1 MAKLRERLATAVEGR
16 YEILDELGRGGMSM
30 VFEARD
36 IRHERTVAVKVLL
49 PELAASVG
57 AQRFLREIEIAAGLV
72 HPHILPLY
80 DSGDAEGLLYHVT
93 PCVEGETLRD
103 RLKRERYLP
112 IEEAVR
118 ITAEIADAL
127 DFAHTRDVIHRD
139 IKPENVLLSRRHAM
153 ITDFGIARA
162 ITLGGGERLTETG
175 MAVGT
180 PAYMSPEQARGEAVL
195 DGRSD
200 IYSLACLTYEMLAG
214 EAPLAGRSPQITMT
228 LRQSESPTSLTLLRE
243 TVPEPL
249 DSVIL
254 KALARLPADRFP
266 TASQY
271 GDAVQLASGIG
282 SGVYAGVSA
291 PGLVTPAAGT
301 GKTTTVGAPAAD
313 RAGGLSFWEE
323 LKRRKVYN
331 VAVVYL
337 AFAVAATGVIS
348 DTFEKF
354 SLERFE
360 APLLMAIMLGFPVA
374 LVLAWTFEV
383 SREGVQRTGTYEIA
397 SEQGERRW
405 PLVSRRA
412 VIAVLV
418 IGVLSVALVIALK
431 MLDSSP

>member
-1 MAKLRERLATAVEGR
+1 MSKLSERLARAVEGR

-36 IRHERTVAVKVLL
+36 VRHDRTVAVKVLL

-103 RLKRERYLP
+103 RLKRERYLS

-118 ITAEIADAL
+118 ITAEVADAL
-127 DFAHTRDVIHRD
+127 DFAHAHDVIHRD
-139 IKPENVLLSRRHAM
+139 IKPENVLLSRRHAL

-195 DGRSD
+195 DGRTD

-214 EAPLAGRSPQITMT
+214 EAPLAGRSPQITMAR
-228 LRQSESPTSLTLLRE
+228 RQSESPTSLTLLRE
-243 TVPEPL
+243 TVPETL
-249 DSVIL
+249 DAVVL
-254 KALARLPADRFP
+254 KALSRLPADRYP

-271 GDAVQLASGIG
+271 GDAVQLGAGMMSGAYASVSTPATLIPT
-282 SGVYAGVSA
+282 AATNQTTAVSA
-291 PGLVTPAAGT
+291 HA
-301 GKTTTVGAPAAD
+301 APA
-313 RAGGLSFWEE
+313 GKLSFWEE
-323 LKRRKVYN
+323 LKRRKVLN
-331 VAVVYL
+331 VAAVYL
-337 AFAVAATGVIS
+337 ATSWVAVEMIRTLLEDLGQ
-348 DTFEKF
+348 
-354 SLERFE
+354 ERFQPYLWYI
-360 APLLMAIMLGFPVA
+360 AGLGLPIAVF
-374 LVLAWTFEV
+374 LAWMFEV
-383 SREGVQRTGTYEIA
+383 SREGVKVTGTYDA
-397 SEQGERRW
+397 AGKAAPRW
-405 PLVSRRA
+405 PLISRRA
-412 VIAVLV
+412 LVVVAVL
-418 IGVLSVALVIALK
+418 GCAYGLF
-431 MLDSSP
+431 MLIMKLRN

>member
-1 MAKLRERLATAVEGR
+1 VSKLSERLARAVEGR

-36 IRHERTVAVKVLL
+36 VRHDRTVAVKVLL

-103 RLKRERYLP
+103 RLKRERYLS

-118 ITAEIADAL
+118 ITVEVADAL
-127 DFAHTRDVIHRD
+127 DFAHAHDVIHRD
-139 IKPENVLLSRRHAM
+139 IKPENVLLSRRHAL

-195 DGRSD
+195 DGRTD

-214 EAPLAGRSPQITMT
+214 EAPLAGRSPQITMAR
-228 LRQSESPTSLTLLRE
+228 RQSESPTSLTLLRD
-243 TVPEPL
+243 TVSEVL
-249 DSVIL
+249 DAVVL
-254 KALARLPADRFP
+254 KALSRLPADRYP

-271 GDAVQLASGIG
+271 GDAVQLGAGMG
-282 SGVYAGVSA
+282 SGAYASVSTPGTLTPPAATSQTTAVSA
-291 PGLVTPAAGT
+291 RA
-301 GKTTTVGAPAAD
+301 APA
-313 RAGGLSFWEE
+313 GKLSFWEE

-337 AFAVAATGVIS
+337 AAAFG
-348 DTFEKF
+348 
-354 SLERFE
+354 
-360 APLLMAIMLGFPVA
+360 ALGFLANLKEIYGGTAWFKWLPVA
-374 LVLAWTFEV
+374 LLVGFPISLILAWTFEI
-383 SREGVQRTGTYEIA
+383 SREGMRRTGAYTVA
-397 SEQGERRW
+397 AQRERRW
-405 PLVSRRA
+405 PVISRRA
-412 VIAVLV
+412 LVAVAVIGALSVVLV
-418 IGVLSVALVIALK
+418 VVLRMLV
-431 MLDSSP
+431 SSP

>member
-1 MAKLRERLATAVEGR
+1 MSKLSERLARAVEGR

-36 IRHERTVAVKVLL
+36 VRHDRTVAVKVLL

-103 RLKRERYLP
+103 RLKRERYLS

-118 ITAEIADAL
+118 ITAEVADAL
-127 DFAHTRDVIHRD
+127 DFAHAHDVIHRD
-139 IKPENVLLSRRHAM
+139 IKPENVLLSRRHAL

-195 DGRSD
+195 DGRTD

-228 LRQSESPTSLTLLRE
+228 RRQNESPTSLTLLRE

-249 DSVIL
+249 DAVVL
-254 KALARLPADRFP
+254 KALSRLPADRYA

-271 GDAVQLASGIG
+271 GDAIQLGAGMMSGAYASVSSPGTLIP
-282 SGVYAGVSA
+282 VAGATKQTTAVDGHAAA
-291 PGLVTPAAGT
+291 PGKLT
-301 GKTTTVGAPAAD
+301 
-313 RAGGLSFWEE
+313 FWEE

-337 AFAVAATGVIS
+337 AAAFG
-348 DTFEKF
+348 
-354 SLERFE
+354 
-360 APLLMAIMLGFPVA
+360 ALGFLANLKELYGGTAWFKWLPVA
-374 LVLAWTFEV
+374 LLAGFPISLFLAWTFEI
-383 SREGVQRTGTYEIA
+383 SREGMRRTGAYTA
-397 SEQGERRW
+397 ATQRERRW
-405 PLVSRRA
+405 PLISRRA
-412 VIAVLV
+412 LVAVLV
-418 IGVLSVALVIALK
+418 IGVLSIVFVVVLRFLVQSA
-431 MLDSSP
+431 